1 MRYFVSYSHRRGFG
15 HAEVPF
21 EGLIKG
27 IEDIRTIAKEIEKE
41 IKVKDVIILN
51 FIPLEP
57 LDPIAIGEIKLGDIR
72 VIPVNSGNGALT
84 TGTVTLNN
92 PGNITITGAAETNKE
107 PSTKIIK

>member
-27 IEDIRTIAKEIEKE
+27 IEDIRTIAKEIEKSAN
-41 IKVKDVIILN
+41 VKNVIILN

-72 VIPVNSGNGALT
+72 VIPVNSNAI
-84 TGTVTLNN
+84 TLSN
-92 PGNITITGAAETNKE
+92 PPSDIKITGVTGTNKE
-107 PSTKIIK
+107 PGTKIIK

>member
-27 IEDIRTIAKEIEKE
+27 IKDIRNIAEEIEKQ

-51 FIPLEP
+51 FIPL
-57 LDPIAIGEIKLGDIR
+57 DPILIGELKTGDLKL
-72 VIPVNSGNGALT
+72 NNGALT
-84 TGTVTLNN
+84 NGTVTLTS
-92 PGNITITGAAETNKE
+92 PDGINITGTVGSDKE
-107 PSTKIIK
+107 PGTKIIK